1 MFFLFTTLTQSHLLL
16 LNTVRSIVIATGR
29 QHRQRASQPPNT
41 ETGNEGEPRFQS
53 KQGACAH
60 SDQSNPEKTKPF
72 HAPTRFGIK
81 VPNTGRLTALALL
94 AATVLGLVLLTA
106 LLSGDDG
113 LVHAGHDGV
122 AGLLQGLALGVVLGL
137 LGLLVHVQPGHGL
150 LDVALDDAG
159 VPGLEGATGGE
170 LLHGVED
177 GVGVVL
183 ELGLGLHAGAVDPV
197 LLLELTGITDH
208 TVDVISGQAAL
219 VVGDGDGL
227 LLAGA
232 LLLGG
237 DVQDTVGVDL
247 EGDLNLGDTAGGRGD
262 SLQVEVTELVAV
274 LGHGALALVHL
285 DLNNGLHVLVGGEG
299 LALLDGDGGVALDEG
314 GHHASDNLDTV
325 GQGGDVEQEETLGG
339 LGLTS
344 GQDVGLDGG
353 TVGDSLIGV
362 DGLVE
367 LLTVEEVRDQG
378 LDLGDTG
385 GATNQDD
392 VVDGALVHLGVV
404 HDLLDGVQGV
414 LEEVGAHL
422 LELGTGDGGLE
433 VNVVEQGV
441 DLDGG
446 LGHAGEGALGA
457 LAGGAEAAEGAL
469 ALGGVLALVLAL
481 ELVDEVGDKAVVEV
495 LAAKMGVTGGGL
507 DLEDASVEGQQGHVE
522 GAATKIEDEDVA
534 LLGALNLVEAVGDGG
549 GGGLVDDAEDLHAGD
564 GAGVLGGLALGV
576 VEVGGDG
583 DNGVVDLLAEVGLGD
598 LLH

>member
-1 MFFLFTTLTQSHLLL
+1 MLHGGTFYAEVVGLLL
-16 LNTVRSIVIATGR
+16 VDL
-29 QHRQRASQPPNT
+29 
-41 ETGNEGEPRFQS
+41 
-53 KQGACAH
+53 
-60 SDQSNPEKTKPF
+60 
-72 HAPTRFGIK
+72 
-81 VPNTGRLTALALL
+81 
-94 AATVLGLVLLTA
+94 
-106 LLSGDDG
+106 
-113 LVHAGHDGV
+113 GHDGV
-122 AGLLQGLALGVVLGL
+122 DDVLDLALLGGELL
-137 LGLLVHVQPGHGL
+137 LGGLGVALHPLHGL
-150 LDVALDDAG
+150 LD
-159 VPGLEGATGGE
+159 GA
-170 LLHGVED
+170 HD
-177 GVGVVL
+177 GVLVVGAHLGLHVGLLDHVAHLVAVVL
-183 ELGLGLHAGAVDPV
+183 ELVASLNALLHHLV
-197 LLLELTGITDH
+197 LLLELGGLGDH
-208 TVDVISGQAAL
+208 ALDVALGEAAL
-219 VVGDGDGL
+219 VVGDGDGGR
-227 LLAGA
+227 LAAA
-232 LLLGG
+232 LLLSG
-237 DVQDTVGVDL
+237 DVEDTVGVDV
-247 EGDLNLGDTAGGRGD
+247 EGDLDLGGTAGGGGD
-262 SLQVEVTELVAV
+262 AGEVEVAEEVV
-274 LGHGALALVHL
+274 GGGHLALALVDVDL
-285 DLNNGLHVLVGGEG
+285 DAGLLVLSGGEDLG
-299 LALLDGDGGVALDEG
+299 LLGGDGGVALDEG